1 MRGRAQVSGWS
12 AERAVRA
19 PDRRLVLFS
28 SGASQSSARP
38 VLPARSQL
46 SAKRPARSLRL
57 VVSGPVVALMA
68 VAGGIAGNSSAG
80 AAVPAAT
87 ASRPAPAAP
96 PGSAA
101 PAGSAAPRGSAAPAA
116 PAASDRP
123 AAELDAL
130 AEAAAA
136 PAARRGPRRIAKAM
150 LGRFHWSVARQFPAL
165 NKLWNQESGWRVHA
179 YNRHSGARG
188 IPQADPGRKMASAG
202 PDWATSATT
211 QIRWGLR
218 YIRSRY
224 GSPRAAWGHE
234 VHAGWY

>member
-12 AERAVRA
+12 AERAVRV

-38 VLPARSQL
+38 VLPARSHL
-46 SAKRPARSLRL
+46 SARKPARSPRLRL
-57 VVSGPVVALMA
+57 AVSGPVVALVAM
-68 VAGGIAGNSSAG
+68 AGGIAGNSSAG
-80 AAVPAAT
+80 AAVPAVT
-87 ASRPAPAAP
+87 AAQAA
-96 PGSAA
+96 AA
-101 PAGSAAPRGSAAPAA
+101 PAGPPA
-116 PAASDRP
+116 STRP
-123 AAELDAL
+123 AAELAAL
-130 AEAAAA
+130 TRPAAA
-136 PAARRGPRRIAKAM
+136 PAARRGPRQIARAM
-150 LGRFHWSVARQFPAL
+150 LARFHWSAARQFRAL
-165 NKLWNQESGWRVHA
+165 NKLWTQESGWRVHA

-202 PDWATSATT
+202 PDWATSAST

-234 VHAGWY
+234 VNAGWY